1 MKYSKK
7 YNYRINCGIWQ
18 NFDSFPMINGQA
30 LGDVSGMRYGL
41 CPMSFNGCEV
51 ISVYNTL
58 VYLGKP
64 VPIQDIALYME
75 RYRSL
80 MGIFGCFP
88 FGVGKALDYFG
99 TVSTGTRNIKYIEN
113 ADKFILC
120 FWTGRKFLS
129 SIHTVFC
136 AKSGNGIRVYNRYNN
151 CPTVRLYPDIKSVIG
166 KGKIIIL
173 YIINS
178 A

>member
-1 MKYSKK
+1 MKFSRK
-7 YNYRINCGIWQ
+7 YNYKNNLNLWE
-18 NFDSFPMINGQA
+18 NYKDFPMINGQDF
-30 LGDVSGMRYGL
+30 GYVSKMRYGL

-64 VPIQDIALYME
+64 VPIQDISLYME

-80 MGIFGCFP
+80 FGIFGCFP

-99 TVSTGTRNIKYIEN
+99 IEN
-113 ADKFILC
+113 RKYRKSEDADIFILC
-120 FWTGRKFLS
+120 FWTGRKFMS

-136 AKSGNGIRVYNRYNN
+136 VKSADGIKVYNRYNN
-151 CPTVRLYPDIKSVIG
+151 CATVKTYKSQKDIIG
-166 KGKIIIL
+166 KGKIIVL
-173 YIINS
+173 YKINN
-178 A
+178 